1 MNLVNPSRDRI
12 GTTSL
17 QEGLDFLKEETR
29 HSHRIALFLSGQTT
43 CVSCG
48 VKGSYFY
55 LERHKNES
63 CTYSMQLYGINKYG
77 DEVQMTLD
85 HILPVALGGSDALV
99 NAQCMCKKCNN
110 KKRHFLEIKE
120 LISIARNKDAVEMNT
135 LGLFPIGKYNKN
147 TFKKQN
153 PRLKVPSRSIKEIL
167 SWVKTE
173 FNNLCQA

>member
-1 MNLVNPSRDRI
+1 MNLVNPSLDRI

-17 QEGLDFLKEETR
+17 QEGLDFLKDEPK
-29 HSHRIALFLSGQTT
+29 HSHRISLFLSGQTT

-48 VKGSYFY
+48 VKGSHFY

-63 CTYSMQLYGINKYG
+63 LHYSMQLYGINKYG
-77 DEVQMTLD
+77 DEVIMSLD

-99 NAQCMCKKCNN
+99 NAQCMCRKCNSQ
-110 KKRHFLEIKE
+110 KRHYLEIKE
-120 LISIARNKDAVEMNT
+120 LISIARNKNAVEMNS

-147 TFKKQN
+147 TFKKNN
-153 PRLKVPSRSIKEIL
+153 PRLKVPSKCIKEIL

-173 FNNLCQA
+173 FNNLCPA